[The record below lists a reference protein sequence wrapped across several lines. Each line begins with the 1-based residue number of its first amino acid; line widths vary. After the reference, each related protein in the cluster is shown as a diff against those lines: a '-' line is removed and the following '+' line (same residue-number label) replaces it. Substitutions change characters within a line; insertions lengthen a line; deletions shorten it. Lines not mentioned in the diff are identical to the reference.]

1 MGLSSKQKK
10 ALDEFLISAF
20 ERKVENFEVSKSMD
34 NSFAHATVMP
44 EKYRRI
50 FSTVHSWSTAFGMGF
65 FEQIAQTLAV
75 NSGKECELQWHA
87 PKQISKDRVEKIED
101 ILRENVQYFKTK
113 GKTGRKPD
121 VDNAIKE
128 ILDIPNQNLVN
139 DENDN
144 IVDIYF
150 DNNYLIDSKTVKINK
165 DLWIELKKKTLRW
178 VARMDRP
185 VKAVIGLPYNPN
197 GSEPYS
203 AIGFEIMELDKN
215 LLIGKNY
222 WDIFGEGCYE
232 DLTSAFKKIGNEY
245 FEKTLEKAGV
255 K

>member
-10 ALDEFLISAF
+10 ALDELLVSSF
-20 ERKVENFEVSKSMD
+20 ERKVKNFQVSKSMD

-65 FEQIAQTLAV
+65 FEQIAETLART
-75 NSGKECELQWHA
+75 SGKKCELQWHT
-87 PKQISKDRVEKIED
+87 PKQISKDRVIKIED
-101 ILRENVQYFKTK
+101 ILRENVQWFKTK

-121 VDNAIKE
+121 VDNAVRE
-128 ILDIPNQNLVN
+128 ILSIPNQNLVN

-144 IVDIYF
+144 IADIYF
-150 DNNYLIDSKTVKINK
+150 DDNYLIDSKTVKINK

-185 VKAVIGLPYNPN
+185 VKAIIGLPYNPN
-197 GSEPYS
+197 GSKPYS
-203 AIGFEIMELDKN
+203 AIGFEIMELGKN
-215 LLIGKNY
+215 LLVGKGY
-222 WDIFGEGCYE
+222 WDIFGKGCYE
-232 DLTSAFKKIGNEY
+232 DLTESFKKIGNEY
-245 FEKTLEKAGV
+245 FEKTIEKAY
-255 K
+255 KQ

>member
-1 MGLSSKQKK
+1 MGLSSVQKK
-10 ALDEFLISAF
+10 ALDELLISAF
-20 ERKVENFEVSKSMD
+20 ERKVENFNVSKSMD
-34 NSFAHATVMP
+34 NSFAQSNVIP

-50 FSTVHSWSTAFGMGF
+50 FSTVHSWSTGFGMGF
-65 FEQIAQTLAV
+65 YEQIAQTLAKTC
-75 NSGKECELQWHA
+75 GKDCELQWRA
-87 PKQISKDRVEKIED
+87 PKQISEDRVHKIEE

-128 ILDIPNQNLVN
+128 ILAIPNQNLVN

-203 AIGFEIMELDKN
+203 AIGFEVMELGKN
-215 LLIGKNY
+215 LLVGKNY
-222 WDIFGEGCYE
+222 WDIFGKGCY
-232 DLTSAFKKIGNEY
+232 DGLTEAFKKIGNEY
-245 FEKTLEKAGV
+245 FEKTLKKAGV